1 MKARIIKKSWF
12 EYYGEAFY
20 GVENEHCYMVE
31 NWYIVTKCY
40 FTKLG
45 AYLALKILKAKYN
58 NEEIIV
64 KEFEL

>member
-1 MKARIIKKSWF
+1 
-12 EYYGEAFY
+12 
-20 GVENEHCYMVE
+20 MVG
-31 NWYIVTKCY
+31 NWYIVTRCH

-45 AYLALKILKAKYN
+45 AYLALKIWKAKYN